1 LVHCPQHVGGGP
13 TYVPLNYEMKMST
26 TPSAVEDPELDGRL
40 YLLPTANAQVCP
52 RGKWVFSGEQEQV

>member
-1 LVHCPQHVGGGP
+1 VGGGP

-52 RGKWVFSGEQEQV
+52 RVKWVFSGEQEQV